1 MIIIGISYIYGGSG
15 TRMAKTMFRYKQN
28 RLQQLRGFCYTARH
42 GSISKAA
49 EFMYLSQPS
58 VTLQIQALEREFG
71 VPLFERRGP
80 KLTLTSDGE
89 KLYELA
95 MPLVE
100 GMDSLEENFNV
111 ARETIEHGTID
122 IAAGGSTILYVL
134 PKYVEEFVRS
144 YPGIELKLHHV
155 TGREGF
161 AMLKGGE
168 VDFAV
173 GPLLD
178 IPPDIAFHPIVSY
191 DPILIMPLDHSLA
204 QKKQVTL
211 QEISRYPL
219 VLPPRN
225 LSTWR
230 MVELVFTQHD
240 LKYEVKLEVGGWEEI
255 KKYVELGIGI
265 SIVMSIC
272 LTGREKLETIPV
284 GEYFPKRTYGVVMR
298 KGKLLSPQ
306 ARKFI
311 KIMDPTIE
319 L

>member
-1 MIIIGISYIYGGSG
+1 M
-15 TRMAKTMFRYKQN
+15 TRTIFRYKQN

-49 EFMYLSQPS
+49 ELMYLSQPS

-71 VPLFERRGP
+71 LPLFERHGP
-80 KLTLTSDGE
+80 RIALTPDGE
-89 KLYELA
+89 RLYELA
-95 MPLVE
+95 KPLVE
-100 GMDSLEENFNV
+100 GMDSLEENFQA
-111 ARETIEHGTID
+111 ARETIEHGVID

-134 PKYVEEFVRS
+134 PKYVEEFVKN

-161 AMLKGGE
+161 AMLKNGE

-178 IPPDIAFHPIVSY
+178 IPPDIEFHPIVSY
-191 DPILIMPLDHSLA
+191 DPMLITPLGHPLTGKKPLSLE
-204 QKKQVTL
+204 
-211 QEISRYPL
+211 EISRYPL
-219 VLPPRN
+219 VLPPRH

-230 MVELVFTQHD
+230 MVELVFTQHH

-255 KKYVELGIGI
+255 KRYVELGIGI

-272 LTGREKLETIPV
+272 LTGQEKLMAYAV
-284 GEYFPKRTYGVVMR
+284 GEYFPQRTYGIVLR

-311 KIMDPTIE
+311 KLMDPRVE
-319 L
+319 F